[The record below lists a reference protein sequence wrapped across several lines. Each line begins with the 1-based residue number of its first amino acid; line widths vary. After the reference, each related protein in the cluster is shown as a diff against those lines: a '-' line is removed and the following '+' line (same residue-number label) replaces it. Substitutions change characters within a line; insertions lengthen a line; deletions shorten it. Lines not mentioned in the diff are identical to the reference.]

1 MVKCVSE
8 YVFSIHYRLPQPKEQ
23 GSRVLSSSS
32 KVLAFSREVQIPWQ
46 RRETAGES
54 SPFNRTTF
62 NGQIIMLPSYGQSTT
77 AIYSDLIEQG
87 LPRLDSQG
95 LAFVKLRSPDLPSY
109 FLLYRDTYSF
119 RICKRGNQH
128 RQKQEKHA
136 QIVP

>member
-1 MVKCVSE
+1 M
-8 YVFSIHYRLPQPKEQ
+8 YLVFTTGYPNQKEQ

-77 AIYSDLIEQG
+77 AIYASSLSRGYSSWKPRVWPLLSSGPHICLVTSSYIRILILSG
-87 LPRLDSQG
+87 LR
-95 LAFVKLRSPDLPSY
+95 KRY
-109 FLLYRDTYSF
+109 FNTN
-119 RICKRGNQH
+119 KNKKNMH
-128 RQKQEKHA
+128 K
-136 QIVP
+136 

>member
-1 MVKCVSE
+1 M
-8 YVFSIHYRLPQPKEQ
+8 YIHAYLVFTIGYPNQRA
-23 GSRVLSSSS
+23 
-32 KVLAFSREVQIPWQ
+32 KVLGSYRPLVKFSLFHKRVKFLNKGGRQL
-46 RRETAGES
+46 ES
-54 SPFNRTTF
+54 SYPFNRTTF

>member
-1 MVKCVSE
+1 M
-8 YVFSIHYRLPQPKEQ
+8 YLVFTTGYPNQKEQ

-77 AIYSDLIEQG
+77 AIYGFSLSRGHSSWSPRVWPLLSSGPHTCLVTSSYISVLILSG
-87 LPRLDSQG
+87 LG
-95 LAFVKLRSPDLPSY
+95 
-109 FLLYRDTYSF
+109 
-119 RICKRGNQH
+119 RGTFYTNINKKNMH
-128 RQKQEKHA
+128 K
-136 QIVP
+136 

>member
-1 MVKCVSE
+1 M
-8 YVFSIHYRLPQPKEQ
+8 YLVFTTGYPNQKEQ

-77 AIYSDLIEQG
+77 AIYASSLSRG
-87 LPRLDSQG
+87 C
-95 LAFVKLRSPDLPSY
+95 PS
-109 FLLYRDTYSF
+109 
-119 RICKRGNQH
+119 C
-128 RQKQEKHA
+128 
-136 QIVP
+136 